1 MVTNSKEH
9 FAKVILLF
17 RLPRPYFLI
26 PGVLLFTLGALLAIA
41 NGAAIE
47 PGLFIFGYAIFFFA
61 HLSVPFSNDYFDQEA
76 DKAAQ
81 RTSVSGGSGVLIEH
95 PEMAPLALM
104 MAILLI
110 ALSVATA
117 MAFTWYYS
125 YPLSFLAYAVLGGLL
140 GWFYTAP
147 PLRLAYR
154 GLGEAT
160 TALASGFIMPGMGYF
175 VISGTI
181 DMWFVIFS
189 FPIICYGLY
198 FILTVEMPDIESD
211 RSAGKVNLLV
221 DRGLGTGTK
230 VALLGTAAAT
240 AFLFTI
246 AYTGVLGT
254 TIDFWYLAWFSLLP
268 LAISGYGTIRDLRQ
282 RRQVL
287 SQVKLNFVG
296 IMSFLLFFITVSVA
310 TVWLY

>member
-1 MVTNSKEH
+1 VLTISTKH
-9 FAKVILLF
+9 FAKVILLI
-17 RLPRPYFLI
+17 RLARPFFLI

-76 DKAAQ
+76 DRAAQ

-104 MAILLI
+104 IAILLI

-117 MAFTWYYS
+117 IAFTLYYS
-125 YPLSFLAYAVLGGLL
+125 FPASFLVYAVLGGLL

-147 PLRLAYR
+147 PFRLAYR
-154 GLGEAT
+154 GLGEVS
-160 TALASGFIMPGMGYF
+160 TALASGFVMPGMGYF
-175 VISGTI
+175 VMSGTI
-181 DMWFVIFS
+181 DIWFVIFS
-189 FPIICYGLY
+189 LPLICYGLY
-198 FILTVEMPDIESD
+198 FIITVEMPDIESD

-230 VALLGTAAAT
+230 LALLAT
-240 AFLFTI
+240 SLATTFLFTI

-254 TIDFWYLAWFSLLP
+254 TVDFWLLAWFSLLP
-268 LAISGYGTIRDLRQ
+268 LAIAGYGAIRDLRQ

-296 IMSFLLFFITVSVA
+296 IMSFLLFFITVSIT